1 MRNVRLIARLDIKGK
16 NLIKGIRLEGLRV
29 MGNPYEFA
37 KKYFDEGIDEIFYMD
52 TVASLYNRNSLND
65 IVSETS
71 KNIFIPITVGGG
83 IRTVEDATQ
92 ALKSGADKIAI
103 NTAAVNNPELVKE
116 LCNRF
121 GSSTIVISI
130 EAKKLNNEKWEVY
143 TNNGRERTG
152 IDVIEW
158 VKTGVELGA
167 GEVLLT
173 SVDREGS
180 RKGFAIPLIQAVTQ
194 AVTVPIIASGG
205 MGKVEDL
212 LSLAEQSEVDA
223 VAMAD
228 ILHYKRAT
236 IGDIRQFAEL
246 SGIDVRS
253 YMNG

>member
-143 TNNGRERTG
+143 TNNGREATG
-152 IDVIEW
+152 LDVINWAIECE
-158 VKTGVELGA
+158 KLGV
-167 GEVLLT
+167 GEILLT
-173 SVDREGS
+173 SVDQEGTGQ
-180 RKGFAIPLIQAVTQ
+180 GFDYSLVSQVSKKTNIPV
-194 AVTVPIIASGG
+194 IASGG
-205 MGKVEDL
+205 MGSLDDFLKVVTE
-212 LSLAEQSEVDA
+212 SNCEA
-223 VAMAD
+223 VAIAD
-228 ILHYKRAT
+228 ILHYKKK
-236 IGDIRQFAEL
+236 DIKEIKSFAKKN
-246 SGIDVRS
+246 SITVRF
-253 YMNG
+253 